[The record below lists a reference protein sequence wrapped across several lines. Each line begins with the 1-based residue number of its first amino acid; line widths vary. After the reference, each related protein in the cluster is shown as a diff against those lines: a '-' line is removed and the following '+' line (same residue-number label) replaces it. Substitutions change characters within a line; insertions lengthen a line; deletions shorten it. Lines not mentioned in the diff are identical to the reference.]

1 MNMEERKEASVQEE
15 RESRENHGEPL
26 DRSGKIYVA
35 GHRGLVGSA
44 LVRRLEKE
52 GFTNIITRTHE
63 ELDLTRQADVE
74 AFFAQEK
81 PDYVILAAAKVGG
94 IYANDT
100 YPADF
105 IMKNLQI
112 ECNVIDAAYKNQVK
126 KLLFL
131 GSSCI
136 YPRDCPQPIKEE
148 YLLSG
153 YLEKT
158 NEAYALAKI
167 AGLKMCAFYNRQ
179 YGTHYISVMPCNLY
193 GVNDNFAL
201 ENSHV
206 LPALMRK
213 FHEAKL
219 TNAPSVTVWGSGTPL
234 REFLNV
240 DDLADACLYLIDHYD
255 GDDFFNVG
263 YGKEVT
269 ILELAQL
276 IRKVTGYEGEIVLDP
291 SKPDDPIFYFDFYI
305 GRDADYEID
314 TVIADIVL
322 PVGYPEKQLESYKG
336 KRQEVKVVQD
346 GNVISTVQINNADGT
361 PVLDVNGH
369 PVTPPSASGSGYY
382 QIFDHIYSTSG
393 ASPFRTIIILLPIG

>member
-1 MNMEERKEASVQEE
+1 MILNKTK
-15 RESRENHGEPL
+15 
-26 DRSGKIYVA
+26 KIYVA

-44 LVRRLEKE
+44 IVRKLEAE
-52 GFTNIITRTHE
+52 GFENILTRTHS

-74 AFFAQEK
+74 KFFEEEK
-81 PDYVILAAAKVGG
+81 PAYVILAAAKVGG

-112 ECNVIDAAYKNQVK
+112 ECNVIDAAYKNNVE

-136 YPRDCPQPIKEE
+136 YPRECPQPIKEE

-167 AGLKMCAFYNRQ
+167 AGLKMCAFYNQQ
-179 YGTHYISVMPCNLY
+179 YGTDYISVMPCNLY
-193 GVNDNFAL
+193 GINDNFSP

-213 FHEAKL
+213 FHEAKIK
-219 TNAPSVTVWGSGTPL
+219 NEPNVTVWGSGKPL

-240 DDLADACLYLIDHYD
+240 DDLADACLYLMENYT
-255 GDDFFNVG
+255 GNEFFNVG
-263 YGKEVT
+263 YGEEIS
-269 ILELAQL
+269 ILQLAEMMK
-276 IRKVTGYEGEIVLDP
+276 KVTGFEGNIVMDS
-291 SKPDDPIFYFDFYI
+291 SKPD
-305 GRDADYEID
+305 
-314 TVIADIVL
+314 
-322 PVGYPEKQLESYKG
+322 
-336 KRQEVKVVQD
+336 
-346 GNVISTVQINNADGT
+346 GT
-361 PVLDVNGH
+361 PRKLTDISKIKAMGWEPKISLEEGLKQTYEWYKTNK
-369 PVTPPSASGSGYY
+369 A
-382 QIFDHIYSTSG
+382 
-393 ASPFRTIIILLPIG
+393 TIN

>member
-1 MNMEERKEASVQEE
+1 MI
-15 RESRENHGEPL
+15 L
-26 DRSGKIYVA
+26 DKTKKIYVA

-44 LVRRLEKE
+44 IVRKLQAE
-52 GFTNIITRTHE
+52 GFKNIVTRTHK

-74 AFFAQEK
+74 QFFEEEK
-81 PDYVILAAAKVGG
+81 PAYVILAAAKVGG

-112 ECNVIDAAYKNQVK
+112 ECNVIDSAYKNHVE

-136 YPRDCPQPIKEE
+136 YPRECPQPIKED

-167 AGLKMCAFYNRQ
+167 AGLKMCAFYNQQ
-179 YGTHYISVMPCNLY
+179 YGTDYISVMPCNLY
-193 GVNDNFAL
+193 GINDNFSP

-213 FHEAKL
+213 FHEAKIKNEP
-219 TNAPSVTVWGSGTPL
+219 TVTVWGSGKPL

-240 DDLADACLYLIDHYD
+240 DDLADACLYLMNHYT
-255 GDDFFNVG
+255 GNDFFNVG
-263 YGKEVT
+263 YGEEVS
-269 ILELAQL
+269 ILELAEM
-276 IRKVTGYEGEIVLDP
+276 IKKVTGYEGSIVMDA
-291 SKPDDPIFYFDFYI
+291 SKPD
-305 GRDADYEID
+305 
-314 TVIADIVL
+314 
-322 PVGYPEKQLESYKG
+322 
-336 KRQEVKVVQD
+336 
-346 GNVISTVQINNADGT
+346 GT
-361 PVLDVNGH
+361 PRKLTDISKIRSMGWYPKISLEEGLKQTYEWYKTNQAG
-369 PVTPPSASGSGYY
+369 TN
-382 QIFDHIYSTSG
+382 
-393 ASPFRTIIILLPIG
+393 

>member
-1 MNMEERKEASVQEE
+1 MKC
-15 RESRENHGEPL
+15 EPL
-26 DRSGKIYVA
+26 DRDKKIYVA

-44 LVRRLEKE
+44 IVRCLEKE
-52 GFTNIITRTHE
+52 GFSRIVTRTHE
-63 ELDLTRQADVE
+63 ELDLTRQAETE
-74 AFFAQEK
+74 AFFAREK

-136 YPRDCPQPIKEE
+136 YPRECPQPIKEE

-153 YLEKT
+153 HLEKT

-167 AGLKMCAFYNRQ
+167 AGLKMCAFYNQQ

-193 GVNDNFAL
+193 GINDNFAL

-206 LPALMRK
+206 LPALLRR
-213 FHEAKL
+213 FHEAKK
-219 TNAPSVTVWGSGTPL
+219 TGAPSVTVWGSGTPL

-240 DDLADACLYLIDHYD
+240 DDLAGACLYLMDHYE
-255 GDDFFNVG
+255 GNEFFNVG
-263 YGKEVT
+263 SGREISVLK
-269 ILELAQL
+269 LAELIKHVVGYQGEIIMDAAKPDGTP
-276 IRKVTGYEGEIVLDP
+276 RKVTDISRILETGWRPAIDLETGIRRTYEWFCEKYERGELAE
-291 SKPDDPIFYFDFYI
+291 
-305 GRDADYEID
+305 R
-314 TVIADIVL
+314 
-322 PVGYPEKQLESYKG
+322 
-336 KRQEVKVVQD
+336 
-346 GNVISTVQINNADGT
+346 
-361 PVLDVNGH
+361 
-369 PVTPPSASGSGYY
+369 
-382 QIFDHIYSTSG
+382 
-393 ASPFRTIIILLPIG
+393 

>member
-1 MNMEERKEASVQEE
+1 MI
-15 RESRENHGEPL
+15 L
-26 DRSGKIYVA
+26 DRTKKIYVA

-44 LVRRLEKE
+44 IVRRLEKA
-52 GFTNIITRTHE
+52 GFQQIITRTHQ

-74 AFFAQEK
+74 RFFEEEK
-81 PDYVILAAAKVGG
+81 PAYVILAAAKVGG

-112 ECNVIDAAYKNQVK
+112 ECNVIDAAYQNQVE

-136 YPRDCPQPIKEE
+136 YPRECPQPIKEE

-167 AGLKMCAFYNRQ
+167 AGLKMCAFYNQQ
-179 YGTHYISVMPCNLY
+179 YGTDYISVMPCNLY
-193 GVNDNFAL
+193 GINDNFAL

-213 FHEAKL
+213 FHEAKVKNEP
-219 TNAPSVTVWGSGTPL
+219 TVTVWGSGKPL

-240 DDLADACLYLIDHYD
+240 DDLADACLYLMDHYR
-255 GDDFFNVG
+255 GNEFFNVG

-269 ILELAQL
+269 IMELAQMMK
-276 IRKVTGYEGEIVLDP
+276 KVTGFQGEIVMDS
-291 SKPDDPIFYFDFYI
+291 SKPD
-305 GRDADYEID
+305 
-314 TVIADIVL
+314 
-322 PVGYPEKQLESYKG
+322 
-336 KRQEVKVVQD
+336 
-346 GNVISTVQINNADGT
+346 GT
-361 PVLDVNGH
+361 PRKLTDI
-369 PVTPPSASGSGYY
+369 SRL
-382 QIFDHIYSTSG
+382 TSLG
-393 ASPFRTIIILLPIG
+393 WQPKITLEEGLKQTYEWYKANKAEIN

>member
-1 MNMEERKEASVQEE
+1 MI
-15 RESRENHGEPL
+15 L
-26 DRSGKIYVA
+26 DRTKKIYVA

-44 LVRRLEKE
+44 LVRKLQAE
-52 GFTNIITRTHE
+52 GFTNILTRTHK

-74 AFFAQEK
+74 AFFEQEK
-81 PDYVILAAAKVGG
+81 PAYVILAAAKVGG

-112 ECNVIDAAYKNQVK
+112 ECNVIDAAYKNGVE

-136 YPRDCPQPIKEE
+136 YPRECPQPIKEE

-167 AGLKMCAFYNRQ
+167 AGLKMCAFYNQQ
-179 YGTHYISVMPCNLY
+179 YGTDYISVMPCNLY
-193 GVNDNFAL
+193 GINDNFSP

-219 TNAPSVTVWGSGTPL
+219 NNEKTVTVWGSGTPL

-240 DDLADACLYLIDHYD
+240 DDLADACLYLMDHYK
-255 GDDFFNVG
+255 GNEFFNVG
-263 YGKEVT
+263 YGEEVT
-269 ILELAQL
+269 ILELAEMVK
-276 IRKVTGYEGEIVLDP
+276 KVTGYQGEIVLDP
-291 SKPDDPIFYFDFYI
+291 SKPD
-305 GRDADYEID
+305 
-314 TVIADIVL
+314 
-322 PVGYPEKQLESYKG
+322 
-336 KRQEVKVVQD
+336 
-346 GNVISTVQINNADGT
+346 GT
-361 PVLDVNGH
+361 PRKLTDISRLKAMGWQ
-369 PVTPPSASGSGYY
+369 PKITLEEGLKQTYEWYQTSQAGSN
-382 QIFDHIYSTSG
+382 
-393 ASPFRTIIILLPIG
+393 

>member
-1 MNMEERKEASVQEE
+1 MT
-15 RESRENHGEPL
+15 L
-26 DRSGKIYVA
+26 DRTKKIYVA

-44 LVRRLEKE
+44 LVRKLQAE
-52 GFTNIITRTHE
+52 GFTNILTRTHK

-74 AFFAQEK
+74 AFFEQEK
-81 PDYVILAAAKVGG
+81 PAYVILAAAKVGG

-112 ECNVIDAAYKNQVK
+112 ECNVIDAAYKNGVE

-136 YPRDCPQPIKEE
+136 YPRECPQPIKEE

-167 AGLKMCAFYNRQ
+167 AGLKMCAFYNQQ
-179 YGTHYISVMPCNLY
+179 YGTDYISVMPCNLY
-193 GVNDNFAL
+193 GINDNFSP

-219 TNAPSVTVWGSGTPL
+219 NNEKTVTVWGSGTPL

-240 DDLADACLYLIDHYD
+240 DDLADACLYLMDHYK
-255 GDDFFNVG
+255 GNEFFNVG
-263 YGKEVT
+263 YGEEVT
-269 ILELAQL
+269 ILELAEMVK
-276 IRKVTGYEGEIVLDP
+276 KVTGYQGEIVLDP
-291 SKPDDPIFYFDFYI
+291 SKPD
-305 GRDADYEID
+305 
-314 TVIADIVL
+314 
-322 PVGYPEKQLESYKG
+322 
-336 KRQEVKVVQD
+336 
-346 GNVISTVQINNADGT
+346 GT
-361 PVLDVNGH
+361 PRKLTDISRLKAMGWQ
-369 PVTPPSASGSGYY
+369 PKITLEEGLKQTYEWYQTSQAGSN
-382 QIFDHIYSTSG
+382 
-393 ASPFRTIIILLPIG
+393 

>member
-1 MNMEERKEASVQEE
+1 MR
-15 RESRENHGEPL
+15 PL
-26 DRSGKIYVA
+26 DRNKKIYVA

-44 LVRRLEKE
+44 LVRKLEKE
-52 GFTNIITRTHE
+52 GFTNIVTKTHE

-74 AFFAQEK
+74 AFFETEK

-94 IYANDT
+94 IHANNT

-112 ECNVIDAAYKNQVK
+112 ECNVIDAAYKNKVQ

-136 YPRDCPQPIKEE
+136 YPRECRQPIKEE
-148 YLLSG
+148 YLLSD

-167 AGLKMCAFYNRQ
+167 AGLKMCSYYNKQ
-179 YGTHYISVMPCNLY
+179 YGTNFISVMPCNLY
-193 GVNDNFAL
+193 GINDNFSL

-213 FHEAKL
+213 FHEAKERGDN
-219 TNAPSVTVWGSGTPL
+219 TVTVWGSGKPL

-240 DDLADACLYLIDHYD
+240 DDLADACLFLMDFYR
-255 GDDFFNVG
+255 GDEFFNVG

-269 ILELAQL
+269 IRELAEL
-276 IRKVTGYEGEIVLDP
+276 IKKTVGFEGEIVMDP
-291 SKPDDPIFYFDFYI
+291 SKPDGTMRKLTDISRIKALGWEPKISLEEGLRQTYQWFCQKYEA
-305 GRDADYEID
+305 GDYA
-314 TVIADIVL
+314 T
-322 PVGYPEKQLESYKG
+322 
-336 KRQEVKVVQD
+336 R
-346 GNVISTVQINNADGT
+346 
-361 PVLDVNGH
+361 
-369 PVTPPSASGSGYY
+369 
-382 QIFDHIYSTSG
+382 
-393 ASPFRTIIILLPIG
+393 